1 MTRRPFNG
9 NYIMLIFLVIMV
21 FNAIRSPQYG
31 SIGEWLVATL
41 LKLPAIVI
49 GITIHEHA
57 HAWTAWKLGDRTP
70 MAQGRVTL
78 NPAKHIDPFG
88 IIALIFVGFG
98 WGRPVQVNP
107 YAFRKNRRLANL
119 LVSVAGVATN
129 LVAAFLCTALLFFV
143 TNGVLSTV
151 LYYIV
156 WFNIVLMIFNLLP
169 VPPLDGFG
177 ILTEIFDLRRASW
190 YDTLY
195 SFGSIILLLLIM
207 TGATGKILGP
217 AVLSISRAFISVW
230 GLVL

>member
-9 NYIMLIFLVIMV
+9 NYFMLIFLVIMIL
-21 FNAIRSPQYG
+21 NAIRSPHYS
-31 SIGEWLVATL
+31 SIGEWIIDTL

-49 GITIHEHA
+49 GITIHEYA
-57 HAWTAWKLGDRTP
+57 HARTAWKLGDMTP
-70 MAQGRVTL
+70 KAQGRVTL

-119 LVSVAGVATN
+119 LVDVAGVLTN
-129 LVAAFLCTALLFFV
+129 LVVAFLCTALLFV
-143 TNGVLSTV
+143 VSNGVLSAI

-177 ILTEIFDLRRASW
+177 ILTEIFDLRRRSW
-190 YDTLY
+190 YDALY
-195 SFGSIILLLLIM
+195 NYGPIILLVLII
-207 TGATGKILGP
+207 TGATGKILGT
-217 AVLSISRAFISVW
+217 ALISIFTAFTHVW
-230 GLVL
+230 ALIL